1 MPRLEDKICSLCA
14 KALVTEDD
22 KELSLL
28 LGELRKALH
37 LHIER
42 LRGRLLVYPLVVE
55 RRKQNGIPP
64 PDLPTHPNARSD
76 QSPHTRWK

>member
-1 MPRLEDKICSLCA
+1 MPRLEDRIRSLCA

-37 LHIER
+37 QHIER
-42 LRGRLLVYPLVVE
+42 LRGRLLVYPLVLE
-55 RRKQNGIPP
+55 RREQNGFPP
-64 PDLPTHPNARSD
+64 PDLPTHQNARGD
-76 QSPHTRWK
+76 QSPQTRWK

>member
-1 MPRLEDKICSLCA
+1 MPRLEDRIRSLCS

-28 LGELRKALH
+28 LDELRKALH
-37 LHIER
+37 QHIER
-42 LRGRLLVYPLVVE
+42 LRGRLLVYPFVRE

-64 PDLPTHPNARSD
+64 PDLPTHQNASRD